1 VDFTHVIDIWWEMEK
16 RTKNYGC
23 KSNNIVIILYYYHFG
38 LAMAFKKHFGI
49 MNTFQPTFKF

>member
-1 VDFTHVIDIWWEMEK
+1 VDFTHVIAFGGKWK
-16 RTKNYGC
+16 KGRKNNGC
-23 KSNNIVIILYYYHFG
+23 KSNNIVIIIYYYHFG